1 MTKIQLRNLNQT
13 SAAKYWP
20 NYSFKIRT
28 KLQLQILPELQL
40 QNLDQTL
47 CSRSEHT
54 FCFMTKPQLPNLQQ
68 TVANMILII
77 NISNINNINKFWVGT
92 CKGHMYL
99 LYFKSEKSAILYKLS
114 VCKFWHRCLCY
125 LNQQICYFS
134 QLFALRLVKS
144 WEWWRKTRRLWKN
157 RSLFNILLSW
167 SHSDALNKTR
177 GTLACLCLDNKS
189 KYCLFWNLCLKIV
202 VFRHSSW

>member
-1 MTKIQLRNLNQT
+1 MRAL
-13 SAAKYWP
+13 
-20 NYSFKIRT
+20 T
-28 KLQLQILPELQL
+28 KLTAFKVQL

-47 CSRSEHT
+47 ASKSR
-54 FCFMTKPQLPNLQQ
+54 PNLSFRILNKLHLQGQNLNQ
-68 TVANMILII
+68 TFAKLFLNVR
-77 NISNINNINKFWVGT
+77 NIDNINKFWVGT
-92 CKGHMYL
+92 CKGPMYL

>member
-1 MTKIQLRNLNQT
+1 MDLILGDRLPQKALPKAQRTRGMPALTKIT
-13 SAAKYWP
+13 A
-20 NYSFKIRT
+20 FKV
-28 KLQLQILPELQL
+28 QL

-47 CSRSEHT
+47 ASKSW
-54 FCFMTKPQLPNLQQ
+54 PNLSFRILNKLHLQGQNLNQ
-68 TVANMILII
+68 TFAKLFLNVR
-77 NISNINNINKFWVGT
+77 NIDNINKFWVGT
-92 CKGHMYL
+92 CKGPMYL